1 MTEIIHL
8 TTETFD
14 EAVKR
19 GLVLVDF
26 WAEWCAPCRMY
37 GKVLEQFAEEAPAY
51 LKIAKVEVQA
61 NLKLAERFD
70 IMSVPRTMLF
80 RDGTPIA
87 EADGVLT
94 KMQLMELLKKG

>member
-14 EAVKR
+14 DAVKR

-26 WAEWCAPCRMY
+26 WAEWCSPCRMY

-80 RDGTPIA
+80 RDGKPIA

>member
-1 MTEIIHL
+1 
-8 TTETFD
+8 
-14 EAVKR
+14 
-19 GLVLVDF
+19 
-26 WAEWCAPCRMY
+26 MY

-80 RDGTPIA
+80 RDGKPIA

>member
-8 TTETFD
+8 TAETFD
-14 EAVKR
+14 DAVKR

-80 RDGTPIA
+80 RDGKPIA

>member
-80 RDGTPIA
+80 RDGKPIA